1 MHLKCE
7 THANKIVWV
16 AETIIVEFLRILFA
30 SIGVHGR
37 NILLFV
43 DSCAPH
49 PQDVAAVKR
58 TICLLII
65 FYKQDAYHCEWI

>member
-7 THANKIVWV
+7 IHTNKIVLV
-16 AETIIVEFLRILFA
+16 PETIIVEILRVLFA
-30 SIGVHGR
+30 SIGVHGG

-43 DSCAPH
+43 DNCAPR
-49 PQDVAAVKR
+49 PQDVTAVKH
-58 TICLLII
+58 TVCLLIR

>member
-7 THANKIVWV
+7 IHANKNVWV
-16 AETIIVEFLRILFA
+16 AETIIVWFLRLLFA

-49 PQDVAAVKR
+49 TQDDTTVKR

-65 FYKQDAYHCEWI
+65 FYKQDSYHCEWI